1 MREKRCTRQ
10 FALIAGRNVKYHSSL
25 MAADLYTAESVTRRE
40 HPQEEVDFR
49 SSQQL

>member
-25 MAADLYTAESVTRRE
+25 MAADPYIAESVTRRD
-40 HPQEEVDFR
+40 HPQEEIDIR